1 MEIPGVYLIKCPY
14 DGVEMLKI
22 GCSKNILKRIKNHV
36 SSNPLV
42 EVVGYIQTDNY
53 KWLEKDIHH
62 KCRNHRY
69 KLEWFYYKEVIID
82 FFKNH
87 EGFHET

>member
-53 KWLEKDIHH
+53 K
-62 KCRNHRY
+62 
-69 KLEWFYYKEVIID
+69 
-82 FFKNH
+82 
-87 EGFHET
+87 